1 MATCNRLDG
10 VENLSTGGNDSCDT
24 CGEDEALRHRKAP
37 SYNRS
42 EGGGYFS
49 FSECDS
55 CGSTVA
61 GQRYPAHGHI
71 TVEQRYGSTCF
82 ATQDWRHFDVC
93 EDCAM
98 AIDA

>member
-1 MATCNRLDG
+1 MATCSRLDG

-24 CGEDEALRHRKAP
+24 CGVD
-37 SYNRS
+37 S
-42 EGGGYFS
+42 EGGGYFIAGDLP
-49 FSECDS
+49 FSWSDCDS

-71 TVEQRYGSTCF
+71 FWMDSAQLC
-82 ATQDWRHFDVC
+82 HFDIC